1 MIKKYMFLLLS
12 LLGIQSF
19 SNADV
24 TCPVCEKK
32 YEKFIG
38 SVHNTRPHCAC
49 PNCYSLERH
58 RHFWLF
64 LKTNHPEIFSGNI
77 TLLHWA
83 PEKMLSKKLSSIPT
97 INYIGGDLTPS
108 EKSWCSVRQLDI
120 TQIDLPKNS
129 IDVMICSHVLEHVSE
144 DTKALQET
152 MRILKPGGWALFM
165 FPLYHNLDKTY
176 ENSTITTPQGRAIA
190 FDHPEHVRK
199 YGWDVLKKMKAIG
212 FAVEVHLLKDLS
224 SQDRLTYGLGK
235 TGDEKD
241 NFNNARRGADIIVCK
256 KPLLKKP
263 MIKKPTIKKPLLKK
277 AA

>member
-1 MIKKYMFLLLS
+1 MIKKYIFLLLS

-19 SNADV
+19 SQAKV

-58 RHFWLF
+58 RHFWLY
-64 LKTNHPEIFSGNI
+64 LKTNHPEIFSENL

-83 PEKMLSKKLSSIPT
+83 PEKMLSKKLSSIPNIT
-97 INYIGGDLTPS
+97 YIGGDLTPS
-108 EKSWCSVRQLDI
+108 EKSWCSVQQLDI
-120 TQIDLPKNS
+120 TKIDLPSNS
-129 IDVMICSHVLEHVSE
+129 IDVMICSHVLEHVPE

-165 FPLYHNLDKTY
+165 FPLYHNLLKTY
-176 ENSTITTPQGRAIA
+176 ENPAITTPGGRAIA

-199 YGWDVLKKMKAIG
+199 YGWDVIEKMKTIG
-212 FAVEVHLLKDLS
+212 FTVEKQLLKNLPAE
-224 SQDRLTYGLGK
+224 QRLEYGLGIP
-235 TGDEKD
+235 GDEKD
-241 NFNNARRGADIIVCK
+241 FFNNARRGADIIVCK
-256 KPLLKKP
+256 KPLEKKQV
-263 MIKKPTIKKPLLKK
+263 KKKQVKKK
-277 AA
+277 